1 MELLSVLIS
10 GGATL
15 ANQSVEMMHQ
25 LHVAKLGFM
34 LLEFKPVCKH
44 RIKCIGI
51 EETIL
56 DMSKPCAF
64 HN

>member
-1 MELLSVLIS
+1 MELLFVLIS
-10 GGATL
+10 VRAML
-15 ANQSVEMMHQ
+15 ANQIVEMMDQ
-25 LHVAKLGFM
+25 LHAAKLGFM

-56 DMSKPCAF
+56 DMSKTCAF
-64 HN
+64 PT

>member
-1 MELLSVLIS
+1 M
-10 GGATL
+10 L
-15 ANQSVEMMHQ
+15 ANQIVEMMDQ
-25 LHVAKLGFM
+25 LHAAKLGFM

-56 DMSKPCAF
+56 DMSKTCAF
-64 HN
+64 PT